1 MNPED
6 LPEYIWPFTHLFNNI
21 KFEKLPERREWDHEI
36 NLLEDILKKLNI
48 KAYTMIVKKDEV
60 LNQWL
65 EEQLIA
71 GFIMESSSRYAV
83 LAVLCFYIPKKN
95 GFL

>member
-6 LPEYIWPFTHLFNNI
+6 LPEYIWPFIHLFNRL
-21 KFEKLPERREWDHEI
+21 KFDKLLERREWDHEI
-36 NLLEDILKKLNI
+36 NLLEDTLKELNI

-65 EEQLIA
+65 EEQLMA
-71 GFIMESSSRYAV
+71 EFIMESSSRYVTLTA
-83 LAVLCFYIPKKN
+83 LCFYILKKD